1 MTRFSWGVQLVCLAA
16 LGSLLVYTLALVR
29 VGRLTA
35 RVTVSWILADLIAI
49 AAILLW
55 GRLPVIT
62 YTSALGDRELLL
74 VLAVLFFSYVAYLM
88 LDSLQR
94 ISAHSA
100 QIAHLTQQ
108 VALMQEAATGSGD
121 RAPGAASGPRA
132 APPATPATTADG
144 AAGSVAVADAVPAHG
159 PGPVGRIVLAAWIV
173 LCFATYLVQ
182 EYGRFPSWLQN
193 LLIANYKE

>member
-1 MTRFSWGVQLVCLAA
+1 MTRFSLGVQLVCLGA

-55 GRLPVIT
+55 GRLPVIA

-94 ISAHSA
+94 ISAQSA
-100 QIAHLTQQ
+100 QIARLAQQMALLQESLT
-108 VALMQEAATGSGD
+108 AAPRRESQDVPPRPTTTTTPGPASQGD
-121 RAPGAASGPRA
+121 RSITPPREAGPLA
-132 APPATPATTADG
+132 QLL
-144 AAGSVAVADAVPAHG
+144 
-159 PGPVGRIVLAAWIV
+159 LAAWLII
-173 LCFATYLVQ
+173 CFGTYVIQ
-182 EYGRFPSWLQN
+182 EYSHLPFWLHT
-193 LLIANYKE
+193 LLLAGYKE